1 MMKILISCP
10 SSIVEFG
17 FNSIING
24 LFPES
29 ILYFAKNKQTIL
41 SDLPLNDISFCFIS
55 SEILDKYPK
64 LLEDM
69 KVLNPNLK
77 CMVLVPFE
85 KNIQDMHYEN
95 VDRYVSLEYSVAS
108 LRKAIYMFISAAV
121 NN

>member
-1 MMKILISCP
+1 MKILISCP